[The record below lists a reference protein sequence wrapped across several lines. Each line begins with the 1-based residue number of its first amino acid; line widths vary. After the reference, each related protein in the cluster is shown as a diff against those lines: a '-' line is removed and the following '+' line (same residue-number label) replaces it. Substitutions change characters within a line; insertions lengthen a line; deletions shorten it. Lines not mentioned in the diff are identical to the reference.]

1 MKEYLVD
8 NEKRI
13 AVYDDLFP
21 LVYRNF
27 VYQFAT
33 NSLFTI
39 GWEDSLEQNKQNYKN
54 LHSIYAESDMIN
66 LKFVSELEKTIAG
79 KELENY
85 QISNCILNLSSASDI
100 NFIHT
105 HAEDKILLYYVN
117 LDWREEWYGETLF
130 YSEDK
135 KNVMHCSPYTP
146 GRLIVF
152 DASIPH
158 TIRPQSNLC
167 QCYRFTLAFVL
178 TIKNNDEQ
186 YNIKEVINASN

>member
-1 MKEYLVD
+1 MNEYLVD
-8 NEKRI
+8 NGKRI

-21 LVYRNF
+21 LVYRTF
-27 VYQFAT
+27 IYQFAM

-39 GWEDSLEQNKQNYKN
+39 GWEDSLEQNKQTYKN

-85 QISNCILNLSSASDI
+85 QISNCILNLSSPSDV

-117 LDWREEWYGETLF
+117 LDWQEGWYGETLF

-135 KNVMHCSPYTP
+135 KNVTHCSPYTP

-178 TIKNNDEQ
+178 TIKNNDE
-186 YNIKEVINASN
+186 